1 MVIGTPR
8 QKRQKAIILI
18 ELAVLQAKKKFLG
31 GLSSAEEERVKTLLR
46 QLMIKY

>member
-1 MVIGTPR
+1 MVVGTPR

-31 GLSSAEEERVKTLLR
+31 GLRPGEKNALKPCCGS
-46 QLMIKY
+46 